1 MLSRSRCTE
10 LGVRSGLLEAL
21 VGRLRRKVLVLLPHQ
36 IPPSRPES
44 LGYPDVPGKLH
55 ASRVIRLL
63 PFGCR
68 SAMNKNCDDIQ
79 RKGSHDNRA
88 GYLEC
93 GSIRT
98 SSVSVVIVDLTQG
111 ARGRR
116 TDPELAAFVN
126 VDFALVGTAPH
137 LFSLHSRTQCQESS
151 FGASIVCG
159 RIADVFWHLLYMVR
173 GLQRP
178 KARCQ

>member
-1 MLSRSRCTE
+1 MSRSRCTE

-126 VDFALVGTAPH
+126 VDIALVGTTPH
-137 LFSLHSRTQCQESS
+137 LFVLHSRTVSRVMFWALYCS
-151 FGASIVCG
+151 G
-159 RIADVFWHLLYMVR
+159 RIVDVFWHLLYMVR